1 MTIKEYYLEAIKNN
15 HVMLKLLI
23 DFLVREKKT
32 VSMSDDATVLDLY
45 FKPKNRD
52 KMNKPLKE
60 YMQQKE
66 G

>member
-1 MTIKEYYLEAIKNN
+1 MKVNDYYLEAIKGN
-15 HVMLKLLI
+15 HTALVNLIRMLVK
-23 DFLVREKKT
+23 EKKT
-32 VSMSDDATVLDLY
+32 IKLTDDASVLDLY

-52 KMNKPLKE
+52 KMNKLLGE